1 MGLHSYE
8 KKGFEQEGFEEEN
21 DSDAFADWDK
31 ELESSVRKNQ
41 KKRFVKKKIEERLER
56 KKLNY
61 DINDYD
67 EDLEDFDWD
76 RYKS

>member
-1 MGLHSYE
+1 MGLHSCE
-8 KKGFEQEGFEEEN
+8 KRGFEQEGFEDDY

-41 KKRFVKKKIEERLER
+41 KKRFVKKKLEERLER

>member
-1 MGLHSYE
+1 MSLHSYE
-8 KKGFEQEGFEEEN
+8 KKGFEQEGFEEDY